1 MLKTKDPV
9 KPDRTS
15 VVKLLEFLY
24 ALIVCLL
31 LDRIDVWDSNT
42 NIPYIEKI

>member
-1 MLKTKDPV
+1 MLKTRRPV
-9 KPDRTS
+9 KPDRIL

-31 LDRIDVWDSNT
+31 LDRIDIWDSNT

>member
-1 MLKTKDPV
+1 MLKTRRPV
-9 KPDRTS
+9 KPDRIL

-31 LDRIDVWDSNT
+31 LDRIYVWDSDT
-42 NIPYIEKI
+42 NIPYSEKI